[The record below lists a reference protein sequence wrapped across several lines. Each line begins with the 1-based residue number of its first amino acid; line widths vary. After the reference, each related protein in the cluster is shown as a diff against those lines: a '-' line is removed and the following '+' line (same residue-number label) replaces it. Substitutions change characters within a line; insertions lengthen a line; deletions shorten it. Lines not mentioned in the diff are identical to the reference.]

1 VSTYDV
7 SPEDGS
13 SVVLLAFIPAGEAR
27 RLNGKFHEDIQAIVT
42 KDFVNISGPK
52 VSAATDWIIQQ
63 WDQKESTR
71 GG

>member
-7 SPEDGS
+7 PPEDGS
-13 SVVLLAFIPAGEAR
+13 SGVLLASIPADEAR
-27 RLNGKFHEDIQAIVT
+27 RLNGKFHGDIQAMVT
-42 KDFVNISGPK
+42 KDFVNIFGPK